1 MHKQTLVVTF
11 AASLAAA
18 ALSTGAA
25 TATSEPDSAA
35 AARPAV
41 AQAATGLAAA
51 GLAGARHISYRDWST
66 PRALRNGVRSGV
78 VVSGDSARIRGTAR
92 RAGRW
97 TSPWVRPGFALTEAI
112 PSWDA
117 TTPRGTWVSVQMRVR
132 TPGGRMSSWD
142 SLGRWASHERRFNRR
157 TFGDQADDLTR
168 VAVDTLRSRGVARLT
183 RWRVRVTL
191 HRRAGTSAT
200 PRLHSVGAMAS
211 RLPGGNPPTTRTT
224 MRGQRDI
231 TVPRRS
237 QMIHR
242 GHYPQWGGGG
252 EAWCSPTSTTMVLGH
267 WGRGPRPRAYRWVG
281 RGHRNAAVDYAARST
296 FDYGYD
302 GAGNW
307 AFNVA
312 YANRYR
318 TSSFVTRLRS
328 LREAE
333 RFIRRG
339 IPLVASINFGPG
351 ELDGAPISSTAGH
364 LLVIRG
370 FTANGRVIA
379 NDPAA
384 RRNSGVRRVY
394 KRGQFAN
401 AWVGGSGGLVY
412 VIRPQGRALPARTPE
427 ANW

>member
-1 MHKQTLVVTF
+1 VLKQTIVVMFTASF
-11 AASLAAA
+11 AAAT
-18 ALSTGAA
+18 LSTSAA
-25 TATSEPDSAA
+25 IATRAPDSPASGQP
-35 AARPAV
+35 AR
-41 AQAATGLAAA
+41 
-51 GLAGARHISYRDWST
+51 ARHISYRDWAT

-78 VVSGDSARIRGTAR
+78 RVTDDGVRIRGNAR

-112 PSWDA
+112 PSWNA
-117 TTPRGTWVSVQMRVR
+117 TTPRGTWVSVRMRTR
-132 TPGGRMSSWD
+132 TPSGRTSSWD
-142 SLGRWASHERRFNRR
+142 SLGRWASHERHFRRR
-157 TFGDQADDLTR
+157 TFGEQADDLTR
-168 VAVDTLRSRGVARLT
+168 VAVDTLRSRGVAWLT

-200 PRLHSVGAMAS
+200 PRLHAVGAMAS

-224 MRGQRDI
+224 MRRQRDI

-252 EAWCSPTSTTMVLGH
+252 EAWCSPTSTTMVLRH

-281 RGHRNAAVDYAARST
+281 RGHRNPVVDFAARST
-296 FDYGYD
+296 FDHGYD

-339 IPLVASINFGPG
+339 VPLVASINFGPG
-351 ELDGAPISSTAGH
+351 ELDGAPISSSAGH

-394 KRGQFAN
+394 KRGQFAD

-412 VIRPQGRALPARTPE
+412 VIRPPGRALPARTPE

>member
-1 MHKQTLVVTF
+1 VLKQTLVVTF

-18 ALSTGAA
+18 TLSASAA
-25 TATSEPDSAA
+25 TATSAPDSATA
-35 AARPAV
+35 AHPAR
-41 AQAATGLAAA
+41 AQAA
-51 GLAGARHISYRDWST
+51 GLAGARHISYRDWAT

-78 VVSGDSARIRGTAR
+78 LVTDSGARIRGNAR
-92 RAGRW
+92 RSGRW

-112 PSWDA
+112 PSWNA
-117 TTPRGTWVSVQMRVR
+117 TTPRGTWVSVRMRTR

-157 TFGDQADDLTR
+157 TFGEQADDLTR
-168 VAVDTLRSRGVARLT
+168 VAVDTLRSRGVRRLT

-281 RGHRNAAVDYAARST
+281 RGHRNPAVDYAARST

-370 FTANGRVIA
+370 FTANGRVIV

-394 KRGQFAN
+394 KRGQFAD

>member
-1 MHKQTLVVTF
+1 VLKQTLVVTF

-18 ALSTGAA
+18 TLSTSAA
-25 TATSEPDSAA
+25 TATSAPDSST
-35 AARPAV
+35 V
-41 AQAATGLAAA
+41 APPVRAQAA
-51 GLAGARHISYRDWST
+51 GLAGARHVSYRDWAT

-78 VVSGDSARIRGTAR
+78 RVTDSGARIRGNVR
-92 RAGRW
+92 RAGTW

-112 PSWDA
+112 PSWNA
-117 TTPRGTWVSVQMRVR
+117 TTPRGTWVSVRMRTR

-142 SLGRWASHERRFNRR
+142 SLGRWASHERRFDRR
-157 TFGDQADDLTR
+157 TFGEQADDLTR

-211 RLPGGNPPTTRTT
+211 RLPGGNPPTTPTT

-267 WGRGPRPRAYRWVG
+267 WDRGPRPRAYRWVG
-281 RGHRNAAVDYAARST
+281 RGHRNPAVDYAARAT

-370 FTANGRVIA
+370 FTANGGVIA

-394 KRGQFAN
+394 KRGQFAD